1 MGDSPAVDSLN
12 STSNMK
18 MFVVLA
24 LAACAF
30 AEPEADPAVLLAG
43 NGVYAPSVYN
53 AGLYSNVVRPYSNV
67 VRPYTTVSAPL
78 VSSYNYRYASPLVSA
93 LSPVHAIGKREAEA
107 EPEADAQVYSTYA
120 TGVPVSTYG
129 AHVAAPLTTY
139 NVAAPLT
146 TSYAANIAAAP
157 MYYRSNFVHSP
168 VSALT
173 TYNTPYVHTLGKREA
188 EAEADAQF
196 FTSPVAYTTAAH
208 VAAPLTYTTAAH
220 VATPVSTYATA
231 AHIAPVTTYAAQAAY
246 VAPSH
251 TLTSYNNPQHY
262 TAVSN
267 GVFGPKYIAK
277 NGAVQHI
284 VKREAEAKA
293 QWLNPT
299 LYNTAAVVPSVY
311 NTAAVVPSV
320 YNAAAVVPSSTIML

>member
-107 EPEADAQVYSTYA
+107 EPEADAMVYSTYA
-120 TGVPVSTYG
+120 AGVPVSTYG

-139 NVAAPLT
+139 N
-146 TSYAANIAAAP
+146 
-157 MYYRSNFVHSP
+157 
-168 VSALT
+168 
-173 TYNTPYVHTLGKREA
+173 TPYVHALGKREA
-188 EAEADAQF
+188 EADAQF
-196 FTSPVAYTTAAH
+196 ISTYAAGLPLTTYGAHVAAPVSTYSTAAH
-208 VAAPLTYTTAAH
+208 VAAPVSTYTTAAH
-220 VATPVSTYATA
+220 IA
-231 AHIAPVTTYAAQAAY
+231 AP
-246 VAPSH
+246 
-251 TLTSYNNPQHY
+251 
-262 TAVSN
+262 
-267 GVFGPKYIAK
+267 
-277 NGAVQHI
+277 
-284 VKREAEAKA
+284 
-293 QWLNPT
+293 
-299 LYNTAAVVPSVY
+299 
-311 NTAAVVPSV
+311 
-320 YNAAAVVPSSTIML
+320 